1 MYIAKLKTI
10 YSWNRKRNNILWYN
24 PPTHQHRTQIP
35 CLVDKH
41 FPKDHKLKK
50 IFNRNTIKISYNCMN
65 NTKQIIDSHNKRI
78 LTASILADD
87 TAAAATI
94 NNKTQLPTKE
104 RIPARRELPAAISNL
119 PSHRH
124 TQRQQ
129 HDRNLHRT
137 HRKRLQNKIK
147 KPHRIIPH
155 AKHRNSTELSK
166 HIWTL
171 KDKNIEHFICWRILS
186 SRSPYNSSSK
196 RCNPCLKEKFL
207 IICRPKLSTLNK
219 CNERVSSSRHRN
231 KKALL
236 CNN

>member
-78 LTASILADD
+78 LTASIQADD

-147 KPHRIIPH
+147 KPHRIIPPRQTQKLYRTQQAH
-155 AKHRNSTELSK
+155 LDPQRQKHRALYLLAHSLV
-166 HIWTL
+166 TL
-171 KDKNIEHFICWRILS
+171 AVQQ
-186 SRSPYNSSSK
+186 
-196 RCNPCLKEKFL
+196 LK
-207 IICRPKLSTLNK
+207 
-219 CNERVSSSRHRN
+219 
-231 KKALL
+231 
-236 CNN
+236 